1 MYNGIGI
8 QTARGT
14 GTNGYVQR
22 NLSFVPTKRERV
34 EYVKDVELKK
44 LETLIEKKGNAEILE
59 HERKRRIEVKCME
72 MRDMMLNN
80 GYDEQVTNEKVQKFR
95 DMLVEREG
103 LYDKTDIDYDE
114 FGRPLSKETHQM
126 AHANDEKNRRLREA
140 FGIVEFDKKKIAE
153 QKIKEAKELERR
165 KVELAN
171 KQYAIVQEDEEE
183 EDNEPPV
190 VEDKQPTKS
199 DKEKKDRH
207 KSREEKKRKTSPE
220 PTKER
225 SSHKHSKKHR
235 RDHSR
240 DKEESRHRRDRS
252 DDKEESRRR
261 RHRERS
267 SSD

>member
-80 GYDEQVTNEKVQKFR
+80 GYVLKSVSKWNNQFSFRYDEQVTNEKVQKFR

-114 FGRPLSKETHQM
+114 FGRPL
-126 AHANDEKNRRLREA
+126 
-140 FGIVEFDKKKIAE
+140 
-153 QKIKEAKELERR
+153 
-165 KVELAN
+165 
-171 KQYAIVQEDEEE
+171 
-183 EDNEPPV
+183 
-190 VEDKQPTKS
+190 
-199 DKEKKDRH
+199 
-207 KSREEKKRKTSPE
+207 
-220 PTKER
+220 
-225 SSHKHSKKHR
+225 
-235 RDHSR
+235 
-240 DKEESRHRRDRS
+240 
-252 DDKEESRRR
+252 
-261 RHRERS
+261 
-267 SSD
+267 